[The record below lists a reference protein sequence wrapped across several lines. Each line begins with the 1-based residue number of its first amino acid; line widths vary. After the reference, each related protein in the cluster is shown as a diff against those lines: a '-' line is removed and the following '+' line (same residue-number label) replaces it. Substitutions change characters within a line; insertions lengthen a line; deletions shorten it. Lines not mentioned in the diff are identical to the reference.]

1 VESLENLVKS
11 NIYKVKAEV
20 TKTMI
25 DDLADQLGFDIIQKI
40 ESLLVIKAIR
50 KSKIEKIL
58 SKI

>member
-1 VESLENLVKS
+1 
-11 NIYKVKAEV
+11 
-20 TKTMI
+20 MI

>member
-1 VESLENLVKS
+1 MESLENLVKS